1 VLYWP
6 QAGNPI
12 AAREVRLKKKP
23 PSQSEMV
30 SVWTRIIIRTF
41 LIVVSSI
48 LVAWVLYQL
57 GTVILLLIFSI
68 FFCYLVAP
76 LVRIAE
82 QPVYVAGRELKVPR
96 GLAILLVYIC
106 IGLLL
111 FLTTRLISPMMT
123 EQVADLKDQWP
134 SLQADARS
142 KFNDLSNWMQHL
154 KLPEQWRMDLTER
167 GSELVSSIGPWLG
180 KILLGAFGYL
190 PYLLWLIIVPIF
202 SFFLLKDA
210 ARFERGLVALLPN
223 EKLRKRAHWLLEDVS
238 KTLAAYIRAQIT
250 ACIEVGV
257 LITVGFSI
265 IGVPYAIVLGAVAGM
280 LEFLPMIGPFIFAV
294 IAFLLALTVS
304 LKQALIVALFLA
316 VLRIAQDYII
326 YPRIVGHG
334 IEMHPLVVII
344 AILSGFEL
352 GGLIG
357 VFLSIPF
364 VGLMIVVYNHYLAYK
379 GRQGAEGPVSPE
391 QFERELHRPPQP
403 ELASA
408 TTALEE

>member
-1 VLYWP
+1 M
-6 QAGNPI
+6 
-12 AAREVRLKKKP
+12 KKKT

-30 SVWTRIIIRTF
+30 RVWTRVIVRTF
-41 LIVVSSI
+41 LIVAGSI
-48 LVAWVLYQL
+48 LLAWVLYQL

-68 FFCYLVAP
+68 FFCYLIAP

-82 QPVYVAGRELKVPR
+82 QPVYIAGRELKMPR
-96 GLAILLVYIC
+96 GLAIFLVYIC

-111 FLTTRLISPMMT
+111 FLSIRLISPMMS
-123 EQVADLKDQWP
+123 EQIDDLKAQWP
-134 SLQADARS
+134 SLQDDARG

-154 KLPEQWRMDLTER
+154 KLPDQLRNDLTER
-167 GSELVSSIGPWLG
+167 GNQLVGSIGPWLG
-180 KILLGAFGYL
+180 KLLLSAVGYL

-210 ARFERGLVALLPN
+210 AKFEYGLVALLPN

-250 ACIEVGV
+250 ACIEIGILV
-257 LITVGFSI
+257 TVGFGI
-265 IGVPYAIVLGAVAGM
+265 IGVPYAIVMGAVAGL
-280 LEFLPMIGPFIFAV
+280 LEFLPMIGPSIFAAA
-294 IAFLLALTVS
+294 AFLLALTVS
-304 LKQALIVALFLA
+304 LKLAVIVALFLA
-316 VLRIAQDYII
+316 VLRILQDYII

-364 VGLMIVVYNHYLAYK
+364 FGLMIVVYNHFLAYR
-379 GRQGAEGPVSPE
+379 GRQGAEGPVSAE
-391 QFERELHRPPQP
+391 QFEREIKREPQP
-403 ELASA
+403 ELAPA
-408 TTALEE
+408 ATALEE

>member
-1 VLYWP
+1 M
-6 QAGNPI
+6 
-12 AAREVRLKKKP
+12 VR
-23 PSQSEMV
+23 
-30 SVWTRIIIRTF
+30 VWTRVIVRTF
-41 LIVVSSI
+41 LIIVSSI
-48 LVAWVLYQL
+48 LGAWVLYQL

-82 QPVYVAGRELKVPR
+82 QPVYIAGRELKIPR
-96 GLAILLVYIC
+96 GLAIFLVYIG

-111 FLTTRLISPMMT
+111 FLTIRLISPMMT
-123 EQVADLKDQWP
+123 QQVDDLKAQWP
-134 SLQADARS
+134 SLQADARG

-154 KLPEQWRMDLTER
+154 KLPEQLRNDLTER
-167 GSELVSSIGPWLG
+167 GNELVASIGPWLG
-180 KILLGAFGYL
+180 KLLLSAFGYL
-190 PYLLWLIIVPIF
+190 PYLLWLILVPIF

-210 ARFERGLVALLPN
+210 AKIEYGLVALLPN

-250 ACIEVGV
+250 ACIEVGI

-265 IGVPYAIVLGAVAGM
+265 FGVPYAIVMGAVAGM
-280 LEFLPMIGPFIFAV
+280 LEFLPMIGPSIFAAV
-294 IAFLLALTVS
+294 AFLLALTVS
-304 LKQALIVALFLA
+304 LKLALIVALFLA
-316 VLRIAQDYII
+316 VLRILQDYII

-364 VGLMIVVYNHYLAYK
+364 VGLMIVVYNHYLAYR
-379 GRQGAEGPVSPE
+379 GRQGAAGPVSAE
-391 QFERELHRPPQP
+391 QFERELQRAPQP
-403 ELASA
+403 ELAPA

>member
-1 VLYWP
+1 M
-6 QAGNPI
+6 
-12 AAREVRLKKKP
+12 KKKP

-30 SVWTRIIIRTF
+30 QVWTRVIIRTF

-68 FFCYLVAP
+68 FFCYLIAP

-82 QPVYVAGRELKVPR
+82 QPVYVGGRELKIPR
-96 GLAILLVYIC
+96 GLAIILVYIC

-111 FLTTRLISPMMT
+111 FVSTRLISPMMT
-123 EQVADLKDQWP
+123 QQVDDLRDQWP
-134 SLQADARS
+134 SLQDTAKG
-142 KFNDLSNWMQHL
+142 KFSDISNWLEHL
-154 KLPEQWRMDLTER
+154 KLPEQLRNDLKER
-167 GSELVSSIGPWLG
+167 GNELVSSVGPWLG
-180 KILLGAFGYL
+180 KLLFSAVGYL
-190 PYLLWLIIVPIF
+190 SYLLWLIIVPIF

-210 ARFERGLVALLPN
+210 AKFEHGLVALLPN

-250 ACIEVGV
+250 ACIEVGI
-257 LITVGFSI
+257 LITVVFGI
-265 IGVPYAIVLGAVAGM
+265 IGVPYAIVMGAVAGM
-280 LEFLPMIGPFIFAV
+280 LEFLPMIGPFTFAT
-294 IAFLLALTVS
+294 IAFLLTLTVS
-304 LKQALIVALFLA
+304 LKLALIVALFLA
-316 VLRIAQDYII
+316 VLRILQDYII

-334 IEMHPLVVII
+334 IEMHPLVIII
-344 AILSGFEL
+344 AILSGYEL

-364 VGLMIVVYNHYLAYK
+364 VGLMIVFYNHYLAYK
-379 GRQGAEGPVSPE
+379 GRQGAEGPVTAE
-391 QFERELHRPPQP
+391 QFERELKRSPQP
-403 ELASA
+403 ELAPA

>member
-1 VLYWP
+1 M
-6 QAGNPI
+6 
-12 AAREVRLKKKP
+12 KKKP

-30 SVWTRIIIRTF
+30 RVWTRVIVRTF
-41 LIVVSSI
+41 LIVASSI
-48 LVAWVLYQL
+48 LGAWVLYQL

-76 LVRIAE
+76 LVRITE
-82 QPVYVAGRELKVPR
+82 QPIYVAGRELKIPR
-96 GLAILLVYIC
+96 GLAILLVYIG

-111 FLTTRLISPMMT
+111 FLTIRLISPMMT
-123 EQVADLKDQWP
+123 QQVDDLKAQWP

-154 KLPEQWRMDLTER
+154 KLPEQLRNDLAER
-167 GSELVSSIGPWLG
+167 GNELVSSIGPWLG
-180 KILLGAFGYL
+180 KLLLSAFGYL

-210 ARFERGLVALLPN
+210 AKFEHGLVALLPN

-250 ACIEVGV
+250 ACIEIGI

-265 IGVPYAIVLGAVAGM
+265 IGVPYAIVMGAVAGM
-280 LEFLPMIGPFIFAV
+280 LEFLPMIGPFTFAAV
-294 IAFLLALTVS
+294 AFLLALTVS
-304 LKQALIVALFLA
+304 LKLALIVALFLA
-316 VLRIAQDYII
+316 VLRILQDYII
-326 YPRIVGHG
+326 YPRIVGQG

-364 VGLMIVVYNHYLAYK
+364 VGLMIVVYNHYLAYR
-379 GRQGAEGPVSPE
+379 GRQGAAGPISAE
-391 QFERELHRPPQP
+391 QFERELQRPPQP
-403 ELASA
+403 ELAPA

>member
-1 VLYWP
+1 M
-6 QAGNPI
+6 
-12 AAREVRLKKKP
+12 KKKP

-30 SVWTRIIIRTF
+30 RVWTRVILRTF
-41 LIVVSSI
+41 LIIVSSI
-48 LVAWVLYQL
+48 LGAWILYQL
-57 GTVILLLIFSI
+57 RTVLLLLIFSI

-76 LVRIAE
+76 LVRITE
-82 QPVYVAGRELKVPR
+82 QPVYVAGRELKIPR
-96 GLAILLVYIC
+96 GLAIFLVYIG

-111 FLTTRLISPMMT
+111 FLTIRLISPMMT
-123 EQVADLKDQWP
+123 QQVDDLKAQWP
-134 SLQADARS
+134 SLQADARN

-154 KLPEQWRMDLTER
+154 KLPEQLRNDLTER
-167 GSELVSSIGPWLG
+167 GNKLVSSIGPWLG
-180 KILLGAFGYL
+180 TLLLSAFGYL

-210 ARFERGLVALLPN
+210 AKIEHGLVALLPN

-250 ACIEVGV
+250 ACIEVGI
-257 LITVGFSI
+257 LITAGFSI
-265 IGVPYAIVLGAVAGM
+265 IGVPYAIVMGAVAGM
-280 LEFLPMIGPFIFAV
+280 LEFLPMIGPSIFAAV
-294 IAFLLALTVS
+294 AFLLALTVS
-304 LKQALIVALFLA
+304 LKLALIVAVFLA
-316 VLRIAQDYII
+316 VLRILQDYII

-352 GGLIG
+352 GGLVG

-364 VGLMIVVYNHYLAYK
+364 VGLMIVVYNHYLAYR
-379 GRQGAEGPVSPE
+379 GRQGAAGPVSAE
-391 QFERELHRPPQP
+391 QFERELQRPSRP
-403 ELASA
+403 ELAPA

>member
-1 VLYWP
+1 MVYWP

-12 AAREVRLKKKP
+12 AAKGVRLKKKP

-30 SVWTRIIIRTF
+30 GVWTRVIVRTF
-41 LIVVSSI
+41 LIVVGSI
-48 LVAWVLYQL
+48 LAAWVVYEL

-68 FFCYLVAP
+68 FFCYLIAP

-82 QPVYVAGRELKVPR
+82 QPLYVAGRELKVPR
-96 GLAILLVYIC
+96 GVAILLVYIC

-111 FLTTRLISPMMT
+111 FLTIRLISPLMT
-123 EQVADLKDQWP
+123 QQVDDLKEQWP
-134 SLQADARS
+134 NLQADARS

-154 KLPEQWRMDLTER
+154 KLPEQLRNDLAER
-167 GSELVSSIGPWLG
+167 GNQLVSSIGPWLG
-180 KILLGAFGYL
+180 KILLSAFGYL

-210 ARFERGLVALLPN
+210 AKIEHGLVALLPN

-250 ACIEVGV
+250 ACIEVGI
-257 LITVGFSI
+257 LITVGFAI
-265 IGVPYAIVLGAVAGM
+265 IGAPYAIVMGAVAGM
-280 LEFLPMIGPFIFAV
+280 LEFLPMIGPFIFATV
-294 IAFLLALTVS
+294 AFLLALTVS
-304 LKQALIVALFLA
+304 IKLALIVALFLA
-316 VLRIAQDYII
+316 VLRIVQDYII

-364 VGLMIVVYNHYLAYK
+364 VGLMIVVYNHYLAYR
-379 GRQGAEGPVSPE
+379 GRQGVAGPVSAE
-391 QFERELHRPPQP
+391 QFERELQRSPQP
-403 ELASA
+403 ELAPA
-408 TTALEE
+408 ATALEE